1 MSNNDAAKPTTGQNL
16 HIRYD
21 DTLAR
26 YATQVALNVSEEDV
40 VLNFSSGLMPDASNP
55 GEAYLPIHTRIA
67 MSHNNAK
74 KLAALLAQALN
85 QASQQRAQA
94 APAAAAAKL
103 PSLDK

>member
-94 APAAAAAKL
+94 PAAAAAKL

>member
-1 MSNNDAAKPTTGQNL
+1 MSNNDAAKPSAGQNL

-40 VLNFSSGLMPDASNP
+40 VLNFSSGLMPDTSNP

>member
-1 MSNNDAAKPTTGQNL
+1 MSNDDAAKPTTGQNL